1 VSKLKLRA
9 STLTASG
16 VNPLL
21 VMENSPLHFLPH
33 STMMG
38 ETVCAE
44 TDGPK
49 NKNCTNSRGKTLFML
64 CIPSGQKQMR
74 VRLN

>member
-1 VSKLKLRA
+1 VKLRA

-21 VMENSPLHFLPH
+21 VMENSPRHFLAH
-33 STMMG
+33 STIMG

-44 TDGPK
+44 TLDPK
-49 NKNCTNSRGKTLFML
+49 TKSGRNSRDKTLFML
-64 CIPSGQKQMR
+64 RIPSGRKQLR
-74 VRLN
+74 ARLN